1 MTSAGSWFYEARAGL
16 AQIPDESTLSAAARR
31 VFHRAEPGN
40 GGIGPG
46 PALAPPPFEGAPVWA
61 AFPEL
66 MATGPRAASATF
78 WWSSRMSITA
88 KRMCVTDASVDLQD
102 DLGGTAGQS
111 SSVDAHSAICWT
123 PGVSW
128 HEASSGRHVVRF
140 DSNPS
145 PIASH
150 SVMELLACSI
160 ACAGR

>member
-1 MTSAGSWFYEARAGL
+1 M

-31 VFHRAEPGN
+31 VFHRAEPGK
-40 GGIGPG
+40 GLIGPG

-78 WWSSRMSITA
+78 WWSAQGEPAEKEMRA
-88 KRMCVTDASVDLQD
+88 AAASLEKGAAALAQGSQSQAARAFYELQWV
-102 DLGGTAGQS
+102 LRGS
-111 SSVDAHSAICWT
+111 L
-123 PGVSW
+123 
-128 HEASSGRHVVRF
+128 HEASSGRQVVLF

-145 PIASH
+145 LNASH
-150 SVMELLACSI
+150 NVVELLACSI

>member
-1 MTSAGSWFYEARAGL
+1 M

-78 WWSSRMSITA
+78 WWSAHGEGPPKVMWGPAALLEKGAAALAQGSPPVGARVL
-88 KRMCVTDASVDLQD
+88 CQVPLH
-102 DLGGTAGQS
+102 LS
-111 SSVDAHSAICWT
+111 SY
-123 PGVSW
+123 
-128 HEASSGRHVVRF
+128 
-140 DSNPS
+140 
-145 PIASH
+145 
-150 SVMELLACSI
+150 
-160 ACAGR
+160 